1 VTQVDGVSQLMPW
14 IERYIVFMAYE
25 KGLSE
30 NTIVSYRQGLSFF
43 THFLEEGAIGI
54 DKIDESVLLA
64 FLRSQSRM
72 GLSSSSQ
79 AHRLSVVKNFLSY
92 LVFEA
97 VLPHN
102 PASLIEFPK
111 KWHILPKY
119 LSVNEVSALLETP
132 DVNTAAGV
140 RDRAMLETL
149 YASGLRIS
157 ELISLIPD
165 NLHGEDRYLRVI
177 GKGAKER
184 IVPIG
189 AKALQW
195 IDRYLT
201 EVRAGWVKKGV
212 KEIFVNQHGHKLT
225 RQGVWKLMRRYGQM
239 VGIRGLSPHTMRHSF
254 ATHLV
259 ERGADLRSV
268 QMMLGHSSINTTE
281 VYTHMGGE
289 RIRADYLKWHPR
301 A

>member
-1 VTQVDGVSQLMPW
+1 MAEKPDLEPW
-14 IERYIVFMAYE
+14 IDRYVVFMAYE

-30 NTIVSYRQGLSFF
+30 NTVTSYRQGLAFF
-43 THFLEEGAIGI
+43 IAFLKDQSVALDGI
-54 DKIDESVLLA
+54 DEAVLLS
-64 FLRSQSRM
+64 FLRAQGRK

-79 AHRLSVVKNFLSY
+79 AHRLSVIKNFLSY
-92 LVFEA
+92 LVFEG

-102 PASLIEFPK
+102 PAKLVEFPK

-119 LSVNEVSALLETP
+119 LSVGEVMALLETP
-132 DVNTAAGV
+132 DTSSAAGL

-157 ELISLIPD
+157 ELISLTAD
-165 NLHGEDRYLRVI
+165 NLHADERYLRVI
-177 GKGAKER
+177 GKGSKER

-189 AKALQW
+189 AKAIAW
-195 IDRYLT
+195 IRRYIEEIRPIWDR
-201 EVRAGWVKKGV
+201 KGAM
-212 KEIFVNQHGHKLT
+212 EIFLNQRGAGLT
-225 RQGVWKLMRRYGQM
+225 RQGVWKLIRSYGNAL
-239 VGIRGLSPHTMRHSF
+239 GIRGLSPHTLRHSF

-259 ERGADLRSV
+259 ERGADLRTV

-289 RIRADYLKWHPR
+289 RIRAEYLKWHPR

>member
-1 VTQVDGVSQLMPW
+1 MGTAMELSPW
-14 IERYIVFMAYE
+14 IERYIVFTAYE

-30 NTIVSYRQGLSFF
+30 NTITSYRQGLAFF
-43 THFLEEGAIGI
+43 TRFLDESAIPVDG
-54 DKIDESVLLA
+54 IDESVLLA
-64 FLRSQSRM
+64 FLRAQGRM

-79 AHRLSVVKNFLSY
+79 AHRLSVIKNFLAY

-119 LSVNEVSALLETP
+119 LSVDEVKTLLETP
-132 DVNTAAGV
+132 DLSTGAGI

-157 ELISLIPD
+157 ELIELSPD
-165 NLHGEDRYLRVI
+165 NLHEDDGYLRVI
-177 GKGAKER
+177 GKGSKER

-189 AKALQW
+189 AKALVW
-195 IDRYLT
+195 IARYRT
-201 EVRAGWVKKGV
+201 VVRGGWDKKGTV
-212 KEIFVNQHGHKLT
+212 EIFLNQRGSRLT
-225 RQGVWKLMRRYGQM
+225 RQGVWKLIGRYGQM
-239 VGIRGLSPHTMRHSF
+239 IGIRGLSPHTLRHSF

-289 RIRADYLKWHPR
+289 RIRSDYLKWHPR